1 MHTLDELTLLPEERA
16 VQRWFDGRNFRLWR
30 LLALALM
37 GTNAVLVAI
46 YASEGATFH
55 LQAAIVHL
63 LALVTLWFLRTR
75 HFFVDRFRAVLLTF
89 LVTEFVVVAFASE
102 RELLITV
109 AYVLFPVI
117 VVFLRLRPG
126 EHLALLAGS
135 SIVGAATVLQG
146 QAAEGTAGG
155 SVLALAGQLLALSL
169 PPAAYL
175 VCALLLTRRA
185 RLDFLARWREAS
197 TRERD
202 RLRMRDELAD
212 ARRIQLSMLPE
223 TAPRLSWLEV
233 SGSSL
238 PASEVGGDFYDYLEL
253 PDGRLA
259 VVIGDVAG
267 HGVSSGLVLAT
278 LKGGL
283 HLLRDE
289 LARPGDVLARLDR
302 MLLETVRWR
311 VIVTLLVA
319 VFDPARRRLDV
330 VAAGHPPALHLASGT
345 GEVRSV
351 GFGARPLGTRLTG
364 EFRTDGVDLAEGDVV
379 LLVTDGVTE
388 LAGRGA
394 NPFGDERLARALER
408 ARDDGATARSMRESI
423 LDTLSTYKRDAPQ
436 ADDITLV
443 VARVGHLGGH
453 GARGD

>member
-1 MHTLDELTLLPEERA
+1 MHSFDELTMLPEERA
-16 VQRWFDGRNFRLWR
+16 VQRWFDSHNYRLWR
-30 LLALALM
+30 VLLFVLVACDVVALSIFAAEGARFEVWVAALHLPFLLALW
-37 GTNAVLVAI
+37 
-46 YASEGATFH
+46 
-55 LQAAIVHL
+55 L
-63 LALVTLWFLRTR
+63 LRR
-75 HFFVDRFRAVLLTF
+75 RGFFIDRFRPLLLAF
-89 LVTEFVVVAFASE
+89 LGVELTLATLAAD
-102 RELLITV
+102 RELVI
-109 AYVLFPVI
+109 AICFFLFPAL
-117 VVFLRLRPG
+117 VVLLRLRPG
-126 EHLALLAGS
+126 EHVALLVGS
-135 SIVGAATVLQG
+135 GIVGTAVVLAG
-146 QAAEGTAGG
+146 QPGGTA
-155 SVLALAGQLLALSL
+155 LTLAGQLLALTL

-185 RLDFLARWREAS
+185 RLDFLARWRQAS

-223 TAPRLSWLEV
+223 TAPTVGWLDV

-238 PASEVGGDFYDYLEL
+238 PATEVGGDFYDYLEL
-253 PDGRLA
+253 PDRRLA

-289 LARPGDVLARLDR
+289 LESPVEVLGRLDR

-319 VFDPARRRLDV
+319 VFDPRRRRLTV
-330 VAAGHPPALHLASGT
+330 VSAGHPPALHLAAGAT
-345 GEVRSV
+345 ALTTV
-351 GFGARPLGTRLTG
+351 GHGAPPLGTRLPNS
-364 EFRTDGVDLAEGDVV
+364 FRVDAVDLAEGDVV

-394 NPFGDERLARALER
+394 GQFGDARLAAAALRSRGAGLASSRA
-408 ARDDGATARSMRESI
+408 MRESI
-423 LDTLSTYKRDAPQ
+423 LDTLSAFKSDAPQ
-436 ADDITLV
+436 RDDITLV
-443 VARVGHLGGH
+443 VARVGRL
-453 GARGD
+453 ARMSHRSP